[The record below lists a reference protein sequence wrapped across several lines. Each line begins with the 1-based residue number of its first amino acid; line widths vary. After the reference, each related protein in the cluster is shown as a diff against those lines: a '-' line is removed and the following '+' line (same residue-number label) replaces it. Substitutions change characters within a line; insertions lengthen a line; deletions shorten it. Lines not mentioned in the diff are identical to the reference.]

1 MRNDKIIGA
10 LIGLVGAAGNSGW
23 TEKTD
28 QTIASALLQE
38 DNDETIEEIHR
49 EKYRLSPGCS
59 TCTAP
64 CGNTSDYDMSCFWNG
79 SLEEQKRKHDMI
91 NELQQVAEQYNSGNL
106 KRLPEVCFRAL
117 ACFSYGMDEAA
128 YESLMSDFHNIA
140 ETV

>member
-1 MRNDKIIGA
+1 M
-10 LIGLVGAAGNSGW
+10 
-23 TEKTD
+23 
-28 QTIASALLQE
+28 
-38 DNDETIEEIHR
+38 

-79 SLEEQKRKHDMI
+79 SLEEQKRKHDII
-91 NELQQVAEQYNSGNL
+91 NELQQVAEQYNNGKL

>member
-64 CGNTSDYDMSCFWNG
+64 CGNTY
-79 SLEEQKRKHDMI
+79 
-91 NELQQVAEQYNSGNL
+91 L

>member
-28 QTIASALLQE
+28 QTIVSALLQE

-79 SLEEQKRKHDMI
+79 SLEERKRKHDII
-91 NELQQVAEQYNSGNL
+91 NELQQVAEQYNN
-106 KRLPEVCFRAL
+106 
-117 ACFSYGMDEAA
+117 
-128 YESLMSDFHNIA
+128 
-140 ETV
+140 

>member
-28 QTIASALLQE
+28 QTIVSALLQE
-38 DNDETIEEIHR
+38 DNDETIGEIHR
-49 EKYRLSPGCS
+49 EKYWLSPGCS

-79 SLEEQKRKHDMI
+79 SLEERKRKHDII
-91 NELQQVAEQYNSGNL
+91 NELQQVAEQYNNGKL